1 MAIDYGIVP
10 VSLEGF
16 QVVRS
21 KYFVRQAEP
30 IMTLFKSAVSFN
42 VAAYEALNRCESVII
57 MVNEKEK
64 SFLVKPSASKEGDA
78 IRWVKGKEKP
88 KIARIECTAFAK
100 QIFKMWELNDE
111 YRYRAVGRLV
121 QAEKKI
127 MLLFDFKECEA
138 WDGAKIMKENG

>member
-1 MAIDYGIVP
+1 MSIDYGIVP
-10 VSLEGF
+10 ISLDGF

-21 KYFVRQAEP
+21 KYFVRQSEP

-57 MVNEKEK
+57 YVNEGKK
-64 SFLVKPSASKEGDA
+64 SFLVKPSASKDNDA
-78 IRWVKGKEKP
+78 IRWVKGKETL

-100 QIFKMWELNDE
+100 QIFKMWDLNE
-111 YRYRAVGRLV
+111 NYRYRAVGRLV

-127 MLLFDFKECEA
+127 MLLFDFEECEA
-138 WDGAKIMKENG
+138 WDGAKIMK